1 MQKPRLSLIQIWNM
15 SIGFLGIQVAFG
27 LQNAN
32 ASRIFQTL
40 GANIDDLAILWVA
53 APLTGLLV
61 QPVIGHLSD
70 RTWGR
75 LGRRRPYF
83 LLGAV
88 LVTLSL
94 LIMPSSPALWFAAS
108 MLWILDASLNI
119 AMEPFRAFVGDML
132 PDEQRMTGFAA
143 QSFFIG
149 VGAVGASALP
159 WMLTHWFGMDNTA
172 APGQVPLTVHI
183 AFYVGAAAILATVLW
198 TVLTTRE
205 YSPGQMAAFEA
216 ARLAERHRSPPARA
230 ARPAGWFRQ
239 TGLLCL
245 GAGILVTALVGAAG
259 LEKEVHILGGG
270 LAAFGVALLVHAR
283 LKQADR
289 ADGGFSSVMEDLFA
303 MPVVMRRLAVV
314 QFFSWFALFAMWIYT
329 TSAVTAHHYG
339 TTDPASRAFNDGA
352 DWVGLLFAVY
362 NGVAAI
368 AAFLLP
374 TMARVLG
381 RRGGHMLCLCLGGAG
396 LASFPLIGD
405 PSWLWLPMVGVGFA
419 WSSILSSPY
428 SILSGAV
435 PAAKMGVY
443 MGIFNIFIVV
453 PQVLAASI
461 LGVVLRGFFDGQ
473 AIWALVLG
481 GGAMLAAALAML
493 AVQDDAGAA

>member
-1 MQKPRLSLIQIWNM
+1 MQKPRLSLFQIWNM

-61 QPVIGHLSD
+61 QPVVGHLSD

-83 LLGAV
+83 LVGAI

-94 LIMPSSPALWFAAS
+94 LIMPSSPVLWFAAA
-108 MLWILDASLNI
+108 MLWILDASINVT
-119 AMEPFRAFVGDML
+119 MEPFRAFVGDLL

-159 WMLTHWFGMDNTA
+159 WVLTHWFGMDNTA
-172 APGQVPLTVHI
+172 APGTVPLTVHV
-183 AFYVGAAAILATVLW
+183 AFYAGAASILGAVLW
-198 TVLTTRE
+198 TVLSTRE
-205 YSPGQMAAFEA
+205 YSPEQVAAFEA
-216 ARLAERHRSPPARA
+216 GRTAARQAPPAVRPDHPPAR
-230 ARPAGWFRQ
+230 FRHWGGLSVLVGLVI
-239 TGLLCL
+239 TLAVGLLS
-245 GAGILVTALVGAAG
+245 
-259 LEKEVHILGGG
+259 LEKEVHILGIG
-270 LAAFGVALLVHAR
+270 LIGFGSALLVHAR
-283 LKQADR
+283 LKHAGRDR
-289 ADGGFSSVMEDLFA
+289 NGFSEVMEDLFA
-303 MPVVMRRLAVV
+303 MPPVMRRLAVV

-329 TSAVTAHHYG
+329 TSAVTAFHYG
-339 TTDPASRAFNDGA
+339 TTDPSSQAYNDGA
-352 DWVGLLFAVY
+352 DWVGLLFAAY

-374 TMARVLG
+374 VMARVTG
-381 RRGGHMLCLCLGGAG
+381 RRGAHMISLCLGGSG
-396 LASFPLIGD
+396 LMAFPLISD
-405 PSWLWLPMVGVGFA
+405 PALLWVPMIGVGFA

-428 SILSGAV
+428 SILSAAV

-461 LGVVLRGFFDGQ
+461 LGAVLRGLLGGQ

-481 GGAMLAAALAML
+481 GASMLIAALAML
-493 AVQDDAGAA
+493 AVKDEG

>member
-61 QPVIGHLSD
+61 QPVIGHMSD
-70 RTWGR
+70 KTWGR

-83 LLGAV
+83 LAGAI

-94 LIMPSSPALWFAAS
+94 LIMPSSPALWFAAA
-108 MLWILDASLNI
+108 MLWILDASINVT
-119 AMEPFRAFVGDML
+119 MEPFRAFVGDLL

-159 WMLTHWFGMDNTA
+159 WILSHGFGMENTA
-172 APGQVPLTVHI
+172 APGHVPLTVHI
-183 AFYVGAAAILATVLW
+183 AFYVGAAAIFLAVLW
-198 TVLTTRE
+198 TVLSTRE
-205 YSPGQMAAFEA
+205 YSPAQMAAFEA
-216 ARLAERHRSPPARA
+216 ARLAQRGTEPVARA
-230 ARPAGWFRQ
+230 DRDAGRFQRD
-239 TGLLCL
+239 GLLSLIL
-245 GAGILVTALVGAAG
+245 GVVITILVGAAG
-259 LEKEVHILGGG
+259 LEKEVYILGAG
-270 LAAFGVALLVHAR
+270 LIGFGLALLVQAG
-283 LKQADR
+283 LKR
-289 ADGGFSSVMEDLFA
+289 AGKGQNGFSEVMEDLFA
-303 MPVVMRRLAVV
+303 MPAVMRRLTVV

-329 TSAVTAHHYG
+329 TSAVTAYHYG
-339 TTDPASRAFNDGA
+339 SSDTASQAYNDGA

-374 TMARVLG
+374 IIARGIG
-381 RRGGHMLCLCLGGAG
+381 RRGAHMFSLCLGGAG
-396 LASFPLIGD
+396 LMSFPLIHD
-405 PSWLWLPMVGVGFA
+405 PSLLWLPMIGVGFA

-461 LGVVLRGFFDGQ
+461 LGAVLRALLGGQ

-481 GGAMLAAALAML
+481 GASMLVAALAML
-493 AVQDDAGAA
+493 AVKDEAG

>member
-40 GANIDDLAILWVA
+40 GADINELAILWVA

-70 RTWGR
+70 KTWGR

-83 LLGAV
+83 LLGAI
-88 LVTLSL
+88 LVTCSL

-108 MLWILDASLNI
+108 MLWILDASINI
-119 AMEPFRAFVGDML
+119 TMEPFRAFVGDLL
-132 PDEQRMTGFAA
+132 PDEQRMSGFAA

-172 APGQVPLTVHI
+172 APGMVPLTVHI
-183 AFYVGAAAILATVLW
+183 AFYVGAAAILLTVLW

-205 YSPGQMAAFEA
+205 YSPDQMAAFEA
-216 ARLAERHRSPPARA
+216 ARLARRGVDAVTRID
-230 ARPAGWFRQ
+230 RPAGTFQRW
-239 TGLLCL
+239 GLLSAL
-245 GAGILVTALVGAAG
+245 IGLAVTLAVGAAG
-259 LEKEVHILGGG
+259 LEKEVYILGAG
-270 LAAFGVALLVHAR
+270 LIAFGAALLVHAG
-283 LKQADR
+283 LKAAGKGDN
-289 ADGGFSSVMEDLFA
+289 GFSEVMEDLFA
-303 MPVVMRRLAVV
+303 MPPVMRRLALV

-329 TSAVTAHHYG
+329 TSAVTGFHYQTSDTG
-339 TTDPASRAFNDGA
+339 SQAYNDGA

-374 TMARVLG
+374 AIARLLG
-381 RRGGHMLCLCLGGAG
+381 RRGAHMVCLGLGGAG
-396 LASFPLIGD
+396 LISFPLISD
-405 PSWLWLPMVGVGFA
+405 PSLLWLPMIGVGFA
-419 WSSILSSPY
+419 WSSILSAPY
-428 SILSGAV
+428 SILSAAV

-461 LGVVLRGFFDGQ
+461 LGAVLRAGFGGE

-481 GGAMLAAALAML
+481 GGAMILAALSML
-493 AVQDDAGAA
+493 AVRDES

>member
-40 GANIDDLAILWVA
+40 GADINELAILWVA

-61 QPVIGHLSD
+61 QPIVGHMSD
-70 RTWGR
+70 KTWGR

-83 LLGAV
+83 LVGAV

-108 MLWILDASLNI
+108 MLWILDASINI
-119 AMEPFRAFVGDML
+119 TMEPFRAFVGDLL
-132 PDEQRMTGFAA
+132 PDEQRMSGFAA

-172 APGQVPLTVHI
+172 APGMVPLTVHI
-183 AFYVGAAAILATVLW
+183 AFYVGAAAIFIAVMW
-198 TVLTTRE
+198 TVLTTKE
-205 YSPGQMAAFEA
+205 YSPEQMAAFEA
-216 ARLAERHRSPPARA
+216 ARLSQRGVDAVTRAERPV
-230 ARPAGWFRQ
+230 GDFRRW
-239 TGLLCL
+239 GLMSVLI
-245 GAGILVTALVGAAG
+245 GAVVTAGVGALG
-259 LEKEVHILGGG
+259 LEKEVYILGAG
-270 LAAFGVALLVHAR
+270 LIAFGLCLLVHAS
-283 LKQADR
+283 LKGSGKAEN
-289 ADGGFSSVMEDLFA
+289 GFSEVMEDLFA
-303 MPVVMRRLAVV
+303 MPAVMRRLAVV

-329 TSAVTAHHYG
+329 TSAVTAFHYG
-339 TTDPASRAFNDGA
+339 TSDTASQAYNDGA

-374 TMARVLG
+374 VMARGIG
-381 RRGGHMLCLCLGGAG
+381 RRSAHMVSLCLGGVG
-396 LASFPLIGD
+396 LISFMFIKD
-405 PSWLWLPMVGVGFA
+405 PALLWLPMIGVGFA

-428 SILSGAV
+428 SILSAAV

-461 LGVVLRGFFDGQ
+461 LGAVLRAGFGGE

-481 GGAMLAAALAML
+481 GASMILAALSML
-493 AVQDDAGAA
+493 AVKDEE

>member
-1 MQKPRLSLIQIWNM
+1 MQKPRLSFAQIWNM

-40 GANIDDLAILWVA
+40 GADINELAILWVA

-61 QPVIGHLSD
+61 QPIIGHLSD
-70 RTWGR
+70 KTWGP

-83 LLGAV
+83 LAGAI

-108 MLWILDASLNI
+108 MLWILDASINI
-119 AMEPFRAFVGDML
+119 TMEPFRAFVGDML

-159 WMLTHWFGMDNTA
+159 WMLTHWFGMTNIA
-172 APGQVPLTVHI
+172 EPGVVPLTVHI
-183 AFYVGAAAILATVLW
+183 AFYVGAAAILIAVLW
-198 TVLTTRE
+198 TVITTRE
-205 YSPGQMAAFEA
+205 YSPEQLAAYEA
-216 ARLAERHRSPPARA
+216 ARLAQRQVDAVDPARTN
-230 ARPAGWFRQ
+230 RPASGFLRA
-239 TGLLCL
+239 GLIWAL
-245 GAGILVTALVGAAG
+245 AGIIITALVGGLA
-259 LEKEVHILGGG
+259 LEKEVYILGAG
-270 LAAFGVALLVHAR
+270 LIGFGIALLAHGL
-283 LKQADR
+283 LKR
-289 ADGGFSSVMEDLFA
+289 AAKAENGFSEVIEDLFA
-303 MPVVMRRLAVV
+303 MPQVMQRLAVV
-314 QFFSWFALFAMWIYT
+314 QFFSWFSLFAMWIYT
-329 TSAVTAHHYG
+329 TSAVTAFHYG
-339 TTDPASRAFNDGA
+339 TSDTSSQAFNDGA

-374 TMARVLG
+374 QIARVIG
-381 RRGGHMLCLCLGGAG
+381 RRGTHMFCLCLGGAG
-396 LASFPLIGD
+396 LMSFPLISD
-405 PSWLWLPMVGVGFA
+405 PALLWLPMIGVGFA
-419 WSSILSSPY
+419 WSSILSAPY
-428 SILSGAV
+428 SILSAAV

-461 LGVVLRGFFDGQ
+461 LGATLRTMLGGE

-481 GGAMLAAALAML
+481 GASWLLAAIAML
-493 AVQDDAGAA
+493 AVRDEGA